1 MSSYIA
7 LMRKEEGSDFGVD
20 FPDFPGCVTAGKNL
34 EDARR
39 MAEEAL
45 RFHAEGLLEDGESLP
60 EPSNLETVTSD
71 PANQDAVAFL
81 VSLPPS
87 VAKTVRVNISVP
99 EPALRRIDDYARS
112 HGLSR
117 SAFLTRAAL
126 RSMAG

>member
-60 EPSNLETVTSD
+60 EPSSLETVTSD
-71 PANQDAVAFL
+71 PENHDAVAFL
-81 VSLPPS
+81 VSLPQS
-87 VAKTVRVNISVP
+87 IAKTVRVNISVP

-117 SAFLTRAAL
+117 SAFLTQAAL
-126 RSMAG
+126 RTMAG